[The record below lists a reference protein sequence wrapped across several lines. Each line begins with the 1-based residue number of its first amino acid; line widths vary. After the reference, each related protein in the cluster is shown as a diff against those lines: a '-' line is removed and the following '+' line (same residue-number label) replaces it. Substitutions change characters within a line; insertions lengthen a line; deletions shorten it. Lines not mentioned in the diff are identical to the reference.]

1 LSSYARPLD
10 AGLTAMS
17 DVLFEMADLAKRTV
31 SASITAAAQGGKL
44 DVQVRVWS
52 NELQG
57 KYDDVEEKAVEL
69 IARYQPVASDLRV
82 IKSSMKIAYDLARL
96 GRYAYDIVVVL
107 DLVDG
112 GRAADRKFLEAMSE
126 RVLEMMRLSFQALRT
141 RDVQLARQLVEMDTE
156 VDRMYRGYLKGVLS
170 TPSLTAATAVSTALI
185 ARHLERIADHAWYIA
200 QSVSYMVTGTYIT

>member
-1 LSSYARPLD
+1 LSYVRPLD
-10 AGLTAMS
+10 SGLNMMSEALLEMAGLA
-17 DVLFEMADLAKRTV
+17 ERTV

-44 DVQVRVWS
+44 GSQVRTWS

-96 GRYAYDIVVVL
+96 GRYAYDIVQVL
-107 DLVDG
+107 DLVNG
-112 GRAADRKFLEAMSE
+112 GKAADKLFLEKMSKK
-126 RVLEMMRLSFQALRT
+126 VLEMMRLSFETLRT
-141 RDVQLARQLVEMDTE
+141 RDVQVARKLIEMDNE
-156 VDRMYRGYLKGVLS
+156 VDSLYRDYLKGLIGN
-170 TPSLTAATAVSTALI
+170 PNLTAVEAVSTALI

-200 QSVSYMVTGTYIT
+200 ESVSYMVTGMCIA

>member
-1 LSSYARPLD
+1 MSSYARPLD

>member
-17 DVLFEMADLAKRTV
+17 DVLFEMADLAERTV

>member
-1 LSSYARPLD
+1 MSSYARPLD

-17 DVLFEMADLAKRTV
+17 DVLFEMADLAERTV

-126 RVLEMMRLSFQALRT
+126 RALEMMRLSFQALRT